1 MKYFKYIIC
10 IIFGILIFLLWNTA
24 NTFSIGNQYKLDLT
38 GSAPTD
44 PNRVLKTMFD
54 TIVSRQKICIEN
66 EFEQCYL
73 TMNAGGGSCQINT
86 LINLYQ
92 TALGVGFSHEDH
104 DYINSQGLNLKDIP
118 NIKTT
123 YDYLT
128 NRETMK
134 PLLRHNGINSNVN
147 IITDF
152 ALNITNFKLDHL
164 YPVYIGFRGMNPPV
178 FFKQDGTTQYSFGH
192 NLLMYKTNYAGLS
205 SFITYLDSESTD
217 PSSHLYVDL
226 LEIKTQLDSLN
237 PNIRNNSIVCIM
249 IDKCNHFFY
258 TVTEF
263 SNPST
268 LHLFDDDGNPLEQ
281 EVLRY
286 NDLWRVKLIST
297 FIKSLRLYS
306 VIKFTNASNGELI
319 ERNVSDLTP
328 DDLNLSPTSNPTL
341 FIDSVLFNSYLYEDK
356 VYGEDEVPVI
366 KDRDDFLGFPNI
378 LCRESGEPLCRDP
391 DYYCHENLSVNNAS
405 YSICKQLGELDTPA
419 RMNIPHCDNNLYR
432 ETQDDVNYFCKSKGA
447 LDTPC
452 MDDPPGNCNPNLN
465 CNSDNICKLIGGLD
479 GNCNDGTCN
488 DDLQCIN
495 DTCRNDL
502 LQYDNNPIF
511 KSDNSTFDASYNYN
525 DNWIDGEI
533 IAYHNIT
540 DFTNP
545 IYLGKYKK
553 TTIRKILNSNKDIN
567 LYIQYDGNDL
577 VLIYGDLVRDNLFIE
592 KGRKT
597 INRDFLWH
605 PGKPND
611 LGNQNFI
618 TINFNDD
625 TYTYLSSATG
635 ENADSIVQLSNIL
648 RYLNFLRPGAACAAG
663 IADGREACG
672 RPGAAGDTRCSW

>member
-1 MKYFKYIIC
+1 MTNLTVDMVADREPYSINNPRYIIDEC
-10 IIFGILIFLLWNTA
+10 MYISKFEHGALQAGID
-24 NTFSIGNQYKLDLT
+24 LD
-38 GSAPTD
+38 D
-44 PNRVLKTMFD
+44 IVLKNPDSFKGFT
-54 TIVSRQKICIEN
+54 
-66 EFEQCYL
+66 
-73 TMNAGGGSCQINT
+73 NT
-86 LINLYQ
+86 LCSDPGSLPD
-92 TALGVGFSHEDH
+92 VSHE
-104 DYINSQGLNLKDIP
+104 
-118 NIKTT
+118 
-123 YDYLT
+123 
-128 NRETMK
+128 
-134 PLLRHNGINSNVN
+134 
-147 IITDF
+147 ITCR
-152 ALNITNFKLDHL
+152 NMNYYCNTNFTPENTISI
-164 YPVYIGFRGMNPPV
+164 YNVC
-178 FFKQDGTTQYSFGH
+178 
-192 NLLMYKTNYAGLS
+192 
-205 SFITYLDSESTD
+205 
-217 PSSHLYVDL
+217 
-226 LEIKTQLDSLN
+226 QL
-237 PNIRNNSIVCIM
+237 
-249 IDKCNHFFY
+249 K
-258 TVTEF
+258 
-263 SNPST
+263 
-268 LHLFDDDGNPLEQ
+268 G
-281 EVLRY
+281 
-286 NDLWRVKLIST
+286 
-297 FIKSLRLYS
+297 
-306 VIKFTNASNGELI
+306 A
-319 ERNVSDLTP
+319 
-328 DDLNLSPTSNPTL
+328 
-341 FIDSVLFNSYLYEDK
+341 
-356 VYGEDEVPVI
+356 
-366 KDRDDFLGFPNI
+366 
-378 LCRESGEPLCRDP
+378 
-391 DYYCHENLSVNNAS
+391 
-405 YSICKQLGELDTPA
+405 LDTPA

-465 CNSDNICKLIGGLD
+465 CNPDNICKLIGGLD

-648 RYLNFLRPGAACAAG
+648 RYLNFLRPGAACASGTA
-663 IADGREACG
+663 RPSACG